1 MEEEAIN
8 DALTIACIPLGKT
21 DGVSIEKEVTI
32 GGAKTITG
40 FSMAQSIE
48 SIDRGTINDDKT
60 LVDWSSQNPSNR
72 ESADFNEP
80 VLAEI
85 DQFVLIKKLG
95 EGAAGKVYM
104 AYDRETKLRVAV
116 KGLPISMSAATR
128 EAIKG
133 NFRTVVNL
141 NHPNI
146 ASAREYHVICTVFYH
161 DGATAEDFK
170 MQVGDALLVMEYA
183 EGKTLAAW
191 RREQSSIDQKTIL
204 EIVRQIASALDE
216 AHRQEIIH
224 RDVKPANINI
234 NIRSNGEPEVKLLDF
249 GIAAEGFGDGVAGT
263 RAYMAPEQASGG
275 KYTASVDIYALAKV
289 ARELLTGS
297 PNGENDSRMDTP
309 ERAVIARALSDDP
322 QARYKS
328 GKDFYDDLEN
338 AILEGGIKLP
348 PEYREL
354 LRTFNSEELSD
365 SEKFDSYADSLDE
378 FVRETVRLR
387 KVSTQ
392 FTNDYDIYRFLF
404 TAADLLRHVDRVRS
418 RRRRRRRNPSSVKV
432 SDVMARGA
440 FKAACEGVAYLSDNP
455 MPDEIRSICDSI
467 SYPPEPQKPK
477 RTSDLK
483 SITLSITRIEDPV
496 FYGCDVDSDNI
507 DDEFKVDPLRCGV
520 PFAEFKKVFKEG
532 DKVLITNPIESG
544 ETWQGSELVLEPDFL
559 LSPQALGRASV
570 WGQGALMYLL
580 SAFARDWKATTDPGA
595 TGSGE
600 DERPPKYR
608 LMLGNMGD
616 DCLAEEVAGG
626 SEPQPRLT
634 EQFIEANALDA
645 VAHEVDGT
653 WKEEAAFI
661 RRNIHR
667 EIDQNMPNEF
677 GVQPDQWQVEAPFV
691 SPFLGVVGRMD
702 AFAPAAAL
710 QGRSVVF
717 ELKSGKWNTYGK
729 CPKNEHL
736 YQPWL
741 YGDMLFYSLGIRRE
755 DVWPRLYYAK
765 RVVGKN
771 NQIYEGCSFAVTTGR
786 DNIRTVVNFR
796 NKVVNVWRLMRENQL
811 RPWFD
816 KGNITPS
823 SFRALGC
830 GDKLWEG
837 WLKRQAE
844 ELVNPILKA
853 DPLAKDYFWRFLAFE
868 AAEDFCA
875 WCGEGENSGG
885 KSLSWKM
892 SLPEKRQAGMV
903 YSGLV
908 PVSHALDEKGR
919 ELRIDFDRTLEPTNA
934 FCSLR
939 EGDSVF
945 LYEQT
950 SDTSNPSNS
959 RVFGGYVESFTED
972 DEDGTKEI
980 RICLDPPQTQ
990 AAFTPDPGR
999 QYIVE
1004 ASLTNRGRNE
1014 YKGLYMFLA
1023 GCPRR
1028 RQLLLNQIKPYC
1040 DQPQPVIGNE
1050 GERVK
1055 NLVAHARAARDWF
1068 LVWGPPGT
1076 GKTSHLLRC
1085 YIEQVMATHGENVLM
1100 LAYTNRAVDEICD
1113 MLDRAGWDYWRIGTL
1128 SHCKAKY
1135 HKHIPGSAQLRF
1147 DNRESLLMA
1156 FENIKIVVGT
1166 ISSLGADHS
1175 ILHLGKRFDSA
1186 IVDEASQILEPQ
1198 LLSLFC
1204 APDDEAPREPLIG
1217 KFVLVGDDKQ
1227 LPAVVQQSVETS
1239 AVTEESLRSIHLTNC
1254 RNSLFMRLK
1263 ELSGEREELFGKMG
1277 VQYRMHE
1284 DIARF
1289 PNKYFYENLGVGD
1302 IVRQAASLP
1311 PAPFRASPFEKYV
1324 LSTRTGFFP
1333 VIAPEIGKNV
1343 KSNDAE
1349 AFICAEIVRVL
1360 LDKGTKY
1367 SDGGRERL
1375 VARDIG
1381 IIAPFRSQL
1390 ATIRVRLEK
1399 VLGDVSL
1406 VKDIMIDTVE
1416 RYQGSERPVIIFSAV
1431 VSKKSQFNALSP
1443 SEDDE
1448 RKIESDKK
1456 LNVAITR
1463 AKEQFFLIGD
1473 RRLLFGLP
1481 SYKALIDEIEAS
1493 YGAHYPKE
1501 PLAKYVAEKKT
1512 EEVVTSQG
1520 ESSLQSPEQSAE
1532 QSAEQS
1538 TESYVATT
1546 AESVGKKKTLWSRF
1560 LAFIGVA
1567 EE

>member
-1 MEEEAIN
+1 MDEKTIN
-8 DALTIACIPLGKT
+8 DA
-21 DGVSIEKEVTI
+21 VTI
-32 GGAKTITG
+32 RETFQQNHKKVVSGLLEVANGDETLVRCSGETA
-40 FSMAQSIE
+40 AE
-48 SIDRGTINDDKT
+48 SLDSGTISNNCT
-60 LVDWSSQNPSNR
+60 LTGPVTCD
-72 ESADFNEP
+72 ESHWKATEFNGP

-95 EGAAGKVYM
+95 EGAAGKVYL
-104 AYDRETKLRVAV
+104 AYDRETKLKVAV
-116 KGLPISMSAATR
+116 KGLPVSMSATSR

-146 ASAREYHVICTVFYH
+146 ASAREYHVIRTVFYN

-170 MQVGDALLVMEYA
+170 MRVGDALLVMEYA

-191 RREQSSIDQKTIL
+191 RREQSSIDQKTVL

-234 NIRSNGEPEVKLLDF
+234 NIRQNGEPDVKLLDF
-249 GIAAEGFGDGVAGT
+249 GIAVDGIGEGVAGT
-263 RAYMAPEQASGG
+263 RTYMAPEQAAGG

-289 ARELLTGS
+289 TRELLTGS
-297 PNGENDSRMDTP
+297 PNGENDSRLDTP
-309 ERAVIARALSDDP
+309 ERSVIARALSDDP

-365 SEKFDSYADSLDE
+365 PEKFDSYADSLDE
-378 FVRETVRLR
+378 FARETVRIR

-404 TAADLLRHVDRVRS
+404 TDADLLRHVDRVRS

-440 FKAACEGVAYLSDNP
+440 FKAACEGVAFLSDNP

-467 SYPPEPQKPK
+467 SYSPEPQKPK
-477 RTSDLK
+477 RTSNLK
-483 SITLSITRIEDPV
+483 SITLSITRIEEPV
-496 FYGCDVDSDNI
+496 FYGCEVDSDNI
-507 DDEFKVDPLRCGV
+507 DEEFKVDPLRYGV

-532 DKVLITNPIESG
+532 DKVLITNPIESA

-570 WGQGALMYLL
+570 WGQGSLMYLL
-580 SAFARDWKATTDPGA
+580 SAFAREWKTT
-595 TGSGE
+595 TGTGE
-600 DERPPKYR
+600 DVHPPKYR

-626 SEPQPRLT
+626 SEPQPSLT
-634 EQFIEANALDA
+634 AQFMEANALDV
-645 VAHEVDGT
+645 VAHEVDGK
-653 WKEEAAFI
+653 WKEESEFI

-667 EIDQNMPNEF
+667 EIGQNMPNEF
-677 GVQPDQWQVEAPFV
+677 GVQPDQWQIEAPFV

-702 AFAPAAAL
+702 AFAPATAL

-717 ELKSGKWNTYGK
+717 ELKSGKWNTYRK
-729 CPKNEHL
+729 CPKDEHL

-741 YGDMLFYSLGIRRE
+741 YGDVLFYSLGIRRE
-755 DVWPRLYYAK
+755 EVWPRLYYAK
-765 RVVGKN
+765 RVIGRN
-771 NQIYEGCSFAVTTGR
+771 NQTYEGCSFAVTTGR

-811 RPWFD
+811 RSWFD
-816 KGNITPS
+816 KGSITPS
-823 SFRALGC
+823 SFRAIGC
-830 GDKLWEG
+830 GDTLWEG

-885 KSLSWKM
+885 RSLSWKM

-990 AAFTPDPGR
+990 AVFTPDPGR

-1004 ASLTNRGRNE
+1004 ASLANRSRND
-1014 YKGLYMFLA
+1014 YKGLYMFMA

-1028 RQLLLNQIKPYC
+1028 RQLLLNQVKPSC
-1040 DQPQPVIGNE
+1040 DPPRLVIGNE
-1050 GERVK
+1050 SERVK
-1055 NLVAHARAARDWF
+1055 NLVARARAARDWF

-1085 YIEQVMATHGENVLM
+1085 YVEQVMATHGENVLM

-1113 MLDRAGWDYWRIGTL
+1113 MLDKAGWDYWRIGAL

-1135 HKHIPGSAQLRF
+1135 HKHIPGSAELRF
-1147 DNRESLLMA
+1147 SDRESLLMA
-1156 FENIKIVVGT
+1156 FENIRIVVGT

-1204 APDDEAPREPLIG
+1204 ASDDGAPREPLIG

-1239 AVTEESLRSIHLTNC
+1239 AVTEESLRAIHLTNC
-1254 RNSLFMRLK
+1254 RNSLFLRLK
-1263 ELSGEREELFGKMG
+1263 ELSGQREELFGKMG
-1277 VQYRMHE
+1277 YQYRMHE

-1302 IVRQAASLP
+1302 IVRQTASLP

-1333 VIAPEIGKNV
+1333 TIAPEIGKNA

-1360 LDKGTKY
+1360 LDKGTKF
-1367 SDGGRERL
+1367 SDAGRVRL
-1375 VARDIG
+1375 AAKDIG
-1381 IIAPFRSQL
+1381 IIAPFRSQI

-1399 VLGDVSL
+1399 VLGDVAL

-1443 SEDDE
+1443 TEDEE
-1448 RKIESDKK
+1448 RKVESDKK

-1473 RRLLFGLP
+1473 RRLLLGLP
-1481 SYKALIDEIEAS
+1481 SYKALIDEIETS

-1501 PLAKYVAEKKT
+1501 PLAKYVAESKT
-1512 EEVVTSQG
+1512 VEEVEVFVREQTESDSL
-1520 ESSLQSPEQSAE
+1520 ESSVVQQIVPTIYPDIQSS
-1532 QSAEQS
+1532 
-1538 TESYVATT
+1538 
-1546 AESVGKKKTLWSRF
+1546 KKKKSLWSRF
-1560 LAFIGVA
+1560 LCFIGITSI
-1567 EE
+1567 

>member
-1 MEEEAIN
+1 MDEKSFN
-8 DALTIACIPLGKT
+8 DDVTMGGPLQGKPAQNAAASEMRMNDDVT
-21 DGVSIEKEVTI
+21 MVDRPATSRFAFDG
-32 GGAKTITG
+32 
-40 FSMAQSIE
+40 
-48 SIDRGTINDDKT
+48 GTMNDDKT
-60 LVDWSSQNPSNR
+60 LVDQPGQNASR
-72 ESADFNEP
+72 QKGSEFDEP

-85 DQFVLIKKLG
+85 DQFALIKKLG

-104 AYDRETKLRVAV
+104 AYDRETRLKVAV
-116 KGLPISMSAATR
+116 KGLPISMSATTR

-146 ASAREYHVICTVFYH
+146 ASAREYHVIRTAFYN

-191 RREQSSIDQKTIL
+191 RREQSSIAQKTVL
-204 EIVRQIASALDE
+204 DIVRQIASALDE

-234 NIRSNGEPEVKLLDF
+234 NIRPNGEPEVKLLDF
-249 GIAAEGFGDGVAGT
+249 GIAAEGMGEGVAGT
-263 RAYMAPEQASGG
+263 RTYMAPEQASGG

-289 ARELLTGS
+289 TRELLTGS

-322 QARYKS
+322 QDRYKS
-328 GKDFYDDLEN
+328 GQDFYDDLEN

-378 FVRETVRLR
+378 FARETVRLR

-404 TAADLLRHVDRVRS
+404 TDADLLRHVDRVRS

-432 SDVMARGA
+432 SDIMARGA
-440 FKAACEGVAYLSDNP
+440 FKAACEGVAFLSDNP

-477 RTSDLK
+477 RTSNLK
-483 SITLSITRIEDPV
+483 SITLSITRIEEPV
-496 FYGCDVDSDNI
+496 FYGCEVDSDNI

-520 PFAEFKKVFKEG
+520 PFAEFKKVFREG

-570 WGQGALMYLL
+570 WGQGSLMYLL
-580 SAFARDWKATTDPGA
+580 SAFAREWKTA
-595 TGSGE
+595 TGPGE
-600 DERPPKYR
+600 DSHPPKYR

-626 SEPQPRLT
+626 SEPQPSLT
-634 EQFIEANALDA
+634 AQFVESNALDA
-645 VAHEVDGT
+645 VAHEVDGK
-653 WKEEAAFI
+653 WKEEAEFI

-667 EIDQNMPNEF
+667 EISQNMPNEF
-677 GVQPDQWQVEAPFV
+677 GVQPDQWQIEAPFV
-691 SPFLGVVGRMD
+691 SPVLGVAGRMD
-702 AFAPAAAL
+702 AFAPAAAT

-717 ELKSGKWNTYGK
+717 ELKSGKWKIFKGHE
-729 CPKNEHL
+729 PKDEHL
-736 YQPWL
+736 FQPWI
-741 YGDMLFYSLGIRRE
+741 YGDMLYYALGIGRQ
-755 DVWPRLYYAK
+755 DVWPRLYYSK
-765 RVVGKN
+765 RVTDKDKN
-771 NQIYEGCSFAVTTGR
+771 IYNGHSFAVTTGR

-796 NKVVNVWRLMRENQL
+796 NKVVNVWRLMRENKL
-811 RPWFD
+811 RSWFD
-816 KGNITPS
+816 KGVVRPD
-823 SFRALGC
+823 SFRATSC
-830 GDKLWEG
+830 SDKLWDG
-837 WLKRQAE
+837 WLKSQAE
-844 ELVNPILKA
+844 ALVNPILKA
-853 DPLAKDYFWRFLAFE
+853 DPLARDYFWRFLAFE

-875 WCGEGENSGG
+875 WCGEGESSGG

-892 SLPEKRQAGMV
+892 SLPEKRRAGMV
-903 YSGLV
+903 FSGLV

-959 RVFGGYVESFTED
+959 RVFGGYVASLTAED
-972 DEDGTKEI
+972 EDDGTKEI
-980 RICLDPPQTQ
+980 RIFLDPPQTQ
-990 AAFTPDPGR
+990 AAFTPDPGK

-1004 ASLTNRGRNE
+1004 ASLANRGKNE
-1014 YKGLYMFLA
+1014 YKGLFMFLA

-1028 RQLLLNQIKPYC
+1028 RQLLLNQAKPYC
-1040 DQPQPVIGNE
+1040 DPPQQLVSNVEHENE
-1050 GERVK
+1050 IVT
-1055 NLVAHARAARDWF
+1055 NLVSRARAARDWF
-1068 LVWGPPGT
+1068 LIWGPPGT

-1085 YIEQVMATHGENVLM
+1085 YVEQVMATHGENVLM

-1113 MLDRAGWDYWRIGTL
+1113 MLEKAGWDYWRIGTL
-1128 SHCKAKY
+1128 SHCKPKY
-1135 HKHIPGSAQLRF
+1135 HKHIPGSPELRF
-1147 DNRESLLMA
+1147 SDRESLLMA

-1166 ISSLGADHS
+1166 IASLGADHS

-1186 IVDEASQILEPQ
+1186 IVDEASQVLEPQ

-1239 AVTEESLRSIHLTNC
+1239 AVQEESLRAIRLTNC

-1263 ELSGEREELFGKMG
+1263 ELSGLRKELFGKMG
-1277 VQYRMHE
+1277 KQYRMHE
-1284 DIARF
+1284 DIASF
-1289 PNKYFYENLGVGD
+1289 PNKYFYEGLDVGD
-1302 IVRQAASLP
+1302 IIRQKIQLP
-1311 PAPFRASPFEKYV
+1311 PAPFRATPFEKYV
-1324 LSTRTGFFP
+1324 LSTRLGFFP
-1333 VIAPEIGKNV
+1333 IIAPEIGKNA
-1343 KSNDAE
+1343 KSNEAE
-1349 AFICAEIVRVL
+1349 AFVCAEVVRVML
-1360 LDKGTKY
+1360 EKGTKY
-1367 SDGGRERL
+1367 AETGRSTL
-1375 VARDIG
+1375 TPKDIG

-1390 ATIRVRLEK
+1390 ATIRNRLEK
-1399 VLGDVSL
+1399 VLPDSDMVR
-1406 VKDIMIDTVE
+1406 DIMVDTVE

-1443 SEDDE
+1443 TDDEE

-1463 AKEQFFLIGD
+1463 AKEQFFLVGD

-1481 SYKALIDEIEAS
+1481 SYKALIEEIETS

-1501 PLAKYVAEKKT
+1501 PLAKFVEVKKAEDMA
-1512 EEVVTSQG
+1512 ELAAQEQAMS
-1520 ESSLQSPEQSAE
+1520 ESRDPVPEP
-1532 QSAEQS
+1532 
-1538 TESYVATT
+1538 TVPTGT
-1546 AESVGKKKTLWSRF
+1546 AQCPNPQKRTLWSRF
-1560 LAFIGVA
+1560 LNFIGVENA
-1567 EE
+1567 

>member
-1 MEEEAIN
+1 MDEKSFN
-8 DALTIACIPLGKT
+8 D
-21 DGVSIEKEVTI
+21 DVTI
-32 GGAKTITG
+32 VGG
-40 FSMAQSIE
+40 SPV
-48 SIDRGTINDDKT
+48 RGTASSSADMERTMNDDRTMMPGAGSSAHAVPAFDGGTMNDDRT
-60 LVDWSSQNPSNR
+60 LTDSLAASRKNPA
-72 ESADFNEP
+72 EQIDEP
-80 VLAEI
+80 ILAEI
-85 DQFVLIKKLG
+85 DQFALVKKLG
-95 EGAAGKVYM
+95 EGAAGKVYK
-104 AYDRETKLRVAV
+104 AIDRETGVEVAV
-116 KGLPISMSAATR
+116 KGLPVSVSETTKAC
-128 EAIKG
+128 IKA
-133 NFRTVVNL
+133 NFQIVTKL

-146 ASAREYHVICTVFYH
+146 AAAKEYHVIRHAFYR
-161 DGATAEDFK
+161 DGATAEDF
-170 MQVGDALLVMEYA
+170 QVKEGDALLVMQYA

-191 RREQSSIDQKTIL
+191 RREQQEGIPQKTVL
-204 EIVRQIASALDE
+204 DIVRQIASALDE

-234 NIRSNGEPEVKLLDF
+234 HIRGNGEIEVKLLDF
-249 GIAAEGFGDGVAGT
+249 GIAAEGPVAGVAGT
-263 RAYMAPEQASGG
+263 RTYMAPEQATGG
-275 KYTASVDIYALAKV
+275 TQTKSIDIYALGKI

-297 PNGENDSRMDTP
+297 PTGENDSRLDVP
-309 ERAVIARALSDDP
+309 ERNVIARALSESPDD
-322 QARYKS
+322 RYAS
-328 GKDFYDDLEN
+328 GRDFYDDLEN
-338 AILEGGIKLP
+338 ALLEGGVKLP

-354 LRTFNSEELSD
+354 LRTFNSEELSE
-365 SEKFDSYADSLDE
+365 SAKFDNYADSLNE
-378 FVRETVRLR
+378 FALETIKRR

-404 TAADLLRHVDRVRS
+404 TDAELLKQVDRLRA

-432 SDVMARGA
+432 TDIMSRAA
-440 FKAACEGVAYLSDNP
+440 FKAACEGVAFLSDNP
-455 MPDEIRSICDSI
+455 MPEDIRRICDSI
-467 SYPPEPQKPK
+467 SYPPDPPK
-477 RTSDLK
+477 AKRESNLK
-483 SITLSITRIEDPV
+483 SITLSITRFEEPM
-496 FYGCDVDSDNI
+496 FFGCEVDSDNT
-507 DDEFKVDPLRCGV
+507 DEEFKVDPLKCGV

-532 DKVLITNPIESG
+532 DKVLITNPVEVG
-544 ETWQGSELVLEPDFL
+544 DCWQGSELVLEPDFL

-570 WGQGALMYLL
+570 WGQGSLMYLL
-580 SAFARDWKATTDPGA
+580 STFSREWKNSTGA
-595 TGSGE
+595 
-600 DERPPKYR
+600 DENSRPPKYR

-626 SEPQPRLT
+626 TEPQPQLT
-634 EQFIEANALDA
+634 EGFFESNALDA
-645 VAHEVDGT
+645 VAHEVDGK
-653 WKEEAAFI
+653 WKEEAEYI

-667 EIDQNMPNEF
+667 EITDTMPNEF
-677 GVQPDQWQVEAPFV
+677 GVKPDQWQIEAPFV
-691 SPFLGVVGRMD
+691 SPVLGVAGRMD
-702 AFAPAAAL
+702 AFAPNAAT
-710 QGRSVVF
+710 QNRSVVF
-717 ELKSGKWNTYGK
+717 ELKSGKWKMFRGHS
-729 CPKNEHL
+729 PKDEHL
-736 YQPWL
+736 FQPWI
-741 YGDMLFYSLGIRRE
+741 YGDMLYYSLGIGRQ
-755 DVWPRLYYAK
+755 DVWPRLYYSK
-765 RVVGKN
+765 RIKDKDSN
-771 NQIYEGCSFAVTTGR
+771 IYNGHSFAVTTGR
-786 DNIRTVVNFR
+786 DNIRTVMNFR
-796 NKVVNVWRLMRENQL
+796 NKVVNVWRLMRDNKL
-811 RPWFD
+811 RGWFD
-816 KGNITPS
+816 KGVVRPD
-823 SFRALGC
+823 SFRAQGC
-830 GDKLWEG
+830 SDKLWDT
-837 WLKRQAE
+837 WLKSQAE
-844 ELVNPILKA
+844 ELVGPLLRA
-853 DPLAKDYFWRFLAFE
+853 DSLAKDYFWRFLAFE

-875 WCGEGENSGG
+875 WCGEGERSGG

-892 SLPEKRQAGMV
+892 ALPEKRQAGMV

-919 ELRIDFDRTLEPTNA
+919 EWRIDFDRTLEPTNA

-959 RVFGGYVESFTED
+959 RVYGGYVASLTAED
-972 DEDGTKEI
+972 EDDGTKEI
-980 RICLDPPQTQ
+980 RIFLDPPQTQ
-990 AAFTPDPGR
+990 AAFTPDPGK

-1004 ASLTNRGRNE
+1004 ASLANRGRNE
-1014 YKGLYMFLA
+1014 YKGLYMFMA

-1040 DQPQPVIGNE
+1040 DSPQPVIGNE

-1055 NLVAHARAARDWF
+1055 NLVARARAARDWF

-1085 YIEQVMATHGENVLM
+1085 YVEQVMATHGENVLM

-1113 MLDRAGWDYWRIGTL
+1113 MLDKAGWDYWRIGTL
-1128 SHCKAKY
+1128 SHCKEKY
-1135 HKHIPGSAQLRF
+1135 HKHIPGSAELRF
-1147 DNRESLLMA
+1147 SDRESLLMA

-1166 ISSLGADHS
+1166 ISSLSADHS

-1239 AVTEESLRSIHLTNC
+1239 AVTEESLRAIHLTNC

-1263 ELSGEREELFGKMG
+1263 ELSGQREELFGKMG
-1277 VQYRMHE
+1277 YQFRMHE
-1284 DIARF
+1284 DIAKF

-1302 IVRQAASLP
+1302 IVRQTAPLP

-1333 VIAPEIGKNV
+1333 TIAPEIGKNA

-1367 SDGGRERL
+1367 SSDGGRERL
-1375 VARDIG
+1375 VAKDIG

-1399 VLGDVSL
+1399 VLGNADL

-1443 SEDDE
+1443 SEDEE
-1448 RKIESDKK
+1448 RTIESDKK

-1481 SYKALIDEIEAS
+1481 SYKALIDEIEAD

-1501 PLAKYVAEKKT
+1501 PLAKYATVRKEEAAAPQGGAAEEPTSAPEPATPTGEPEAPAPKKR
-1512 EEVVTSQG
+1512 
-1520 ESSLQSPEQSAE
+1520 
-1532 QSAEQS
+1532 
-1538 TESYVATT
+1538 
-1546 AESVGKKKTLWSRF
+1546 TLWSRF
-1560 LAFIGVA
+1560 LNFIGVEDA
-1567 EE
+1567 